1 MRLCVRVW
9 NPDIKNNDY
18 KFGDNIIGLNIR
30 EMSRMDADRKK
41 EFG

>member
-1 MRLCVRVW
+1 MRRCVSVW
-9 NPDIKNNDY
+9 HPDFQNNDY
-18 KFGDNIIGLNIR
+18 KFGDNINGLNIR